1 MDNNNLQKATF
12 GAGCF
17 WHVEDKF
24 MKMEGVVET
33 TVGFMGGDVDNPSY
47 KMVCGGD
54 TGHIEV
60 TQVLYNPDKISYN
73 ELLKAFFAM
82 HDPTQ
87 VQRQGP
93 DIGEQYSSVIFYH
106 SKEQRQ
112 EAEKMK
118 TKLEKSGNVIAT
130 RIEKATEFYKAEKY
144 HQKYFQKNK

>member
-1 MDNNNLQKATF
+1 MKNKNLKTATF

-24 MKMEGVVET
+24 MKMDGVVET
-33 TVGFMGGDVDNPSY
+33 TVGFMGGDVANPSY

-60 TQVLYNPDKISYN
+60 TQVLYNPDKVSYN
-73 ELLKAFFAM
+73 ELLEAFFTM

-93 DIGEQYSSVIFYH
+93 DIGEQYTSIVFYH
-106 SKEQRQ
+106 SDEQKKE
-112 EAEKMK
+112 AKK
-118 TKLEKSGNVIAT
+118 KKVGLEKPGSNIAT
-130 RIEKATEFYKAEKY
+130 RIEKATEFYKAEDY